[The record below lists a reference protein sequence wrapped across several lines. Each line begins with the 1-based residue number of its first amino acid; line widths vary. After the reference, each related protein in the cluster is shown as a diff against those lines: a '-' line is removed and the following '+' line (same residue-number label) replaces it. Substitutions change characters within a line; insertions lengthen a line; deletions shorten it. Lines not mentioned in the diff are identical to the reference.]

1 MRKLSYLL
9 IIALSFWSCTVLSR
23 NYKLGTEAAVNKDW
37 DEAIRYYEKAAM
49 EDPENSVYRLALLR
63 AKIAASLSHLQ
74 QAREFASQGK
84 KEEALAEYE
93 VALSYDPSNRAIA
106 EEAKSLAE
114 GELEEEKPEEIK
126 IELPVKLKVDKETLQ
141 LKFVN
146 ASLRSIFQ
154 ALAKSAK
161 INIIFDEQF
170 RDVPFTIDLAEMTF
184 EQALNS
190 LCLASKNFFRI
201 IDEKTVIIAPD
212 QPVKRVQYEL
222 NAIKTFYLS
231 NINAQDI
238 QGPLRQ
244 MLQTQFQAPNII
256 VDKNLNS
263 VTVRASPTVVEL
275 AERIIRNWDKPKG
288 EVVIDLEIM
297 EVSRTK
303 LRQIGLDFTEHIVG
317 FRYKTA
323 EEATDEG
330 TGWLNLK
337 DLDFSKADNYQ
348 ISLPSSFLQF
358 LEQDAD
364 TKIISQP
371 RLRGVEGEKIEYL
384 VGDKVPIPRTTFTP
398 IAAGGVSQQPVTSF
412 EYMDVGIDVKI
423 TPKIHFENEITLD
436 LEIKFKSLGGVG
448 FADIPIIST
457 REVKNI
463 IRLKDGETNLLA
475 GLLKDEER
483 KTLRGIAGLKNIP
496 ILGSLFSSTD
506 QTIQQTDV
514 ILTITPRIIRT
525 IPLTKDDLEPL
536 WANLRGVSP
545 TGQTARPRGTEELP
559 DIEAMRQRMQE
570 ERQRRREE
578 AERNQVFLNPSNF
591 EVPSSREFRISVNL
605 RSEAEIA
612 NMSVTINF
620 DAQVLNLK
628 DVIQGGLVRRLGE
641 SPPFLSNIDNASG
654 ICTIGFSSPEIGK
667 GVRGAGQIANL
678 VFDSKNRG
686 ESTISVSSVTAN
698 SPTGE
703 VISFETRES
712 RVVVR

>member
-1 MRKLSYLL
+1 M
-9 IIALSFWSCTVLSR
+9 IIVIAFWGCMVLSKSYR
-23 NYKLGTEAAVNKDW
+23 LGTEAAVNKDW
-37 DEAIRYYEKAAM
+37 DEAVKYYEKALV
-49 EDPENSVYRLALLR
+49 EDPDNSVYRLALLR

-74 QAREFASQGK
+74 EARQLASQGK
-84 KEEALAEYE
+84 EEEALTEYE
-93 VALSYDPSNRAIA
+93 KALSYDPSNRMIA
-106 EEAKSLAE
+106 EEARSFAE
-114 GELEEEKPEEIK
+114 GEVEEEKPEEIK

-170 RDVPFTIDLAEMTF
+170 RDVPFTIDLVDMTF
-184 EQALNS
+184 EQAIDS
-190 LCLASKNFFRI
+190 LSLASKNFLRI
-201 IDEKTVIIAPD
+201 IDEKTIIIAPD

-222 NAIKTFYLS
+222 NAIKTYYLS

-256 VDKNLNS
+256 VDKNLNT
-263 VTVRASPTVVEL
+263 VTVRASPSVVEL

-288 EVVIDLEIM
+288 EVIIDLEIM

-303 LRQIGLDFTEHIVG
+303 LRNLGLDFAQHVVG
-317 FRYKTA
+317 FRYRTA
-323 EEATDEG
+323 EEATDAE

-337 DLDFSKADNYQ
+337 DIDFSKTGNYQ
-348 ISLPSSFLQF
+348 LTLPSAVLQF

-384 VGDKVPIPRTTFTP
+384 VGDKIPIPRTTFTP
-398 IAAGGVSQQPVTSF
+398 IAAGGISQQPVTSF

-423 TPKIHFENEITLD
+423 TPEIHFENEITLE
-436 LEIKFKSLGGVG
+436 LEIKLKSLGGVG
-448 FADIPIIST
+448 FASIPIITT
-457 REVKNI
+457 REVKNV

-496 ILGSLFSSTD
+496 VLGSLFSNMEE
-506 QTIQQTDV
+506 TIQQTDV

-525 IPLTKDDLEPL
+525 IPISKDDLEPL

-545 TGQTARPRGTEELP
+545 TGRPTRPQGTEELP
-559 DIEAMRQRMQE
+559 DVESMRQRMLE

-578 AERNQVFLNPSNF
+578 AGRNQVFLNPSNF
-591 EVPSSREFRISVNL
+591 EVPSGREFRISVNL
-605 RSEAEIA
+605 RSEEEIA

-620 DAQVLNLK
+620 DAQVLSLK
-628 DVIQGGLVRRLGE
+628 DVIQGGLVKRLGE
-641 SPPFLSNIDNASG
+641 SPPFLKHIDNASG

-667 GVRGAGQIANL
+667 GVKGTGQIANL
-678 VFDSKNRG
+678 VFESKNRG
-686 ESTISVSSVTAN
+686 ESTISVSNVAAN

-703 VISFETRES
+703 ALSFETRES
-712 RVVVR
+712 RVIVR